1 MKSKDSIQKLIEIM
15 EVLRSERGCPWDREQ
30 THESIA
36 QNLLEEA
43 YEVYEAIVKKSD
55 EHLKEE
61 LGDLLL
67 QVVFHSQIASERKAF
82 DIYDVAEAI
91 VEKLIRRHPHVFGS
105 EKVDTSQEVLYK
117 WEELKKKEKNYAE
130 EMHTLDSVP
139 KSMPGILYAYSV
151 QKKASRLG
159 FDWEH
164 ASHVLA
170 KLEEELQELKES
182 YEKHLKGEASK
193 EEVEE
198 ELGDVLFAAIN
209 FSRLAKL
216 DPEASL
222 RKVTEKFVDRV
233 KYVEMLAQK
242 EGLDLKKASI
252 EELDKLWDSAKIH
265 LSKNNLERRDD

>member
-209 FSRLAKL
+209 FSRVAKL